1 MNRVLHSVNVMS
13 PQQSIADRYDDDDD
27 DDDDDDGDSW
37 KLIKL
42 ILSAHCVNLD
52 L

>member
-1 MNRVLHSVNVMS
+1 MNRVVHSMNVMG
-13 PQQSIADRYDDDDD
+13 PRQSIADRYDDDDD
-27 DDDDDDGDSW
+27 NDDDDGDSW

-42 ILSAHCVNLD
+42 ILSAHCVSLD